1 MSGSTSNLLWY
12 IGRGSGITA
21 YLLLTFSV
29 VLGIALSRRWHAT
42 RIPRLVVDE
51 LHRWLTITFYVFIVI
66 HVVTMLL
73 DPFTHFRV
81 ADVIVPFASTYR
93 PIWLSLGI
101 IGAEVSIA
109 AGASVWVR
117 KWIGYRTWHV
127 LHLTAYPIFFISLL
141 HSIGTGTDTK
151 TTWAT
156 ALYIGSFVLVAGATL
171 WRMIEVPAWRTGVI
185 ASALVVAVALVVW
198 GMGGPYANG
207 WAKSAGTPDKLLQ
220 KAAEQRGTATTG
232 DTTMNSGTPDTQV
245 ASLPKLPASIQDS
258 ISGQTLLNQQQ
269 TQVLLRGT
277 GEGNVPL
284 DIAIQLQVISQ
295 QFTGQIQ
302 IRSGDHTPLCA
313 GDISGAELD
322 NLTATCSGYGQQ
334 LHLRVS
340 FNSVQRTGF
349 QGTISGNTNAS
360 S

>member
-1 MSGSTSNLLWY
+1 MSSSTSNLLWY
-12 IGRGSGITA
+12 VGRGSGITA

-29 VLGIALSRRWHAT
+29 VLGIALSRRWHA
-42 RIPRLVVDE
+42 RRVPRMVVDE
-51 LHRWLTITFYVFIVI
+51 IHRWLTITFYIFIVV

-127 LHLTAYPIFFISLL
+127 LHLTAYPIFFMSLL
-141 HSIGTGTDTK
+141 HSLGTGTDTR

-156 ALYIGSFVLVAGATL
+156 ALYVGSFVLVAGATL
-171 WRMIEVPAWRTGVI
+171 WRMIEIPAWRTGVI
-185 ASALVVAVALVVW
+185 ASTLIVAIALVVW
-198 GMGGPYANG
+198 GMGGPYADG
-207 WAKSAGTPDKLLQ
+207 WAKAAGTPDKLLQ
-220 KAAEQRGTATTG
+220 KAAVQRGTTTG
-232 DTTMNSGTPDTQV
+232 DSTAGVATPDTQV
-245 ASLPKLPASIQDS
+245 ASLPKLPTTIQDS
-258 ISGQTLLNQQQ
+258 ISGQTLLNQQR

-302 IRSGDHTPLCA
+302 IRSGNHTPLCA
-313 GDISGAELD
+313 GDISGPELD
-322 NLTATCSGYGQQ
+322 NLTATCNGYGQQ
-334 LHLRVS
+334 MKLHVS
-340 FNSVQRTGF
+340 FNTVQQTGF
-349 QGTISGNTNAS
+349 QGTISGSLQAS

>member
-29 VLGIALSRRWHAT
+29 VLGIALSRRWYSAHW
-42 RIPRLVVDE
+42 PRMVVDE
-51 LHRWLTITFYVFIVI
+51 LHRWLTTTFYIFVAI

-81 ADVIVPFASTYR
+81 IDVTVPFVSTYR

-101 IGAEVSIA
+101 IATELSIA

-127 LHLTAYPIFFISLL
+127 LHLMAYPIFFMSLL
-141 HSIGTGTDTK
+141 HAIGTGSDTK
-151 TTWAT
+151 TSWAT

-171 WRMIEVPAWRTGVI
+171 WRLIEVPAWRTGVI
-185 ASALVVAVALVVW
+185 ATTLVVAIALVVW
-198 GMGGPYANG
+198 GLGGPYASG
-207 WAKSAGTPDKLLQ
+207 WAKAAGTPDKLLQ
-220 KAAEQRGTATTG
+220 AAAKQRGLVT
-232 DTTMNSGTPDTQV
+232 GTPSAATSTPNV
-245 ASLPKLPASIQDS
+245 PKLPASIQDQ
-258 ISGQTLLNQQQ
+258 ISGQTLLNQQR

-277 GEGNVPL
+277 GQGNTPL
-284 DIAIQLQVISQ
+284 DVAIQLQVISE

-302 IRSGDHTPLCA
+302 LRSADHTPLCS
-313 GDISGAELD
+313 GDISGSELT
-322 NLTATCSGYGQQ
+322 NLTATCKGYGQE
-334 LHLRVS
+334 LHLQVT
-340 FNSVQRTGF
+340 FNTIQRLGFSGSITGDLRK
-349 QGTISGNTNAS
+349 TP
-360 S
+360 